1 MIDRSAKIQPF
12 YSRGDDL
19 LTVYAKFL
27 GYMINSVVRIKCLK
41 ISLISH
47 VPTHH
52 KKLQSSGML
61 GAFENKTITSPLIV
75 SVIHIHMFY
84 SYWSYTTIL
93 ALMDI

>member
-1 MIDRSAKIQPF
+1 MKTMIDRSAKIQPF
-12 YSRGDDL
+12 CTRGNDL
-19 LTVYAKFL
+19 LTVHAKFL
-27 GYMINSVVRIKCLK
+27 GYMINSVVQIKCLK
-41 ISLISH
+41 ISPISH

-84 SYWSYTTIL
+84 SY
-93 ALMDI
+93 

>member
-12 YSRGDDL
+12 YTRGDDL
-19 LTVYAKFL
+19 LTVHAKFL
-27 GYMINSVVRIKCLK
+27 GYMINSVVQIKCLK
-41 ISLISH
+41 IPPISH